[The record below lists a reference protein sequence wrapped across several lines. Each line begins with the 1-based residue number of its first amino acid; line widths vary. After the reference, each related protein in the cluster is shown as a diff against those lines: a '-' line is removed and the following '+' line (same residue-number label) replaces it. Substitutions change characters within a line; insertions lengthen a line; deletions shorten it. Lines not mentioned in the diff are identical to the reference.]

1 MSISSFFLRSG
12 VASLACLSLL
22 TPGAVASYVLEDN
35 FSGASFFN
43 NFDFFTASDPTHGFV
58 KYVDQATAQSQ
69 GLLTAADGSPATFGV
84 DHTSILNATGTGR
97 TSVRLTSK
105 KSYTHALIISDIQHM
120 PGGICGTWPAR
131 EYAFFVFAIKTDI

>member
-1 MSISSFFLRSG
+1 MSISSLLLRSG

-22 TPGAVASYVLEDN
+22 APGAAASYILEDN
-35 FSGASFFN
+35 FSGSTFFS

-58 KYVDQATAQSQ
+58 NYVDQATAQSK

-84 DHTSILNATGTGR
+84 DHTSVLNATGTGR
-97 TSVRLTSK
+97 TSVRLSSK
-105 KSYTHALIISDIQHM
+105 KTYTHALIISDIQHM

-131 EYAFFVFAIKTDI
+131 E